1 MSPKNIETKKKS
13 NLVKTLQW
21 VGVSV
26 ISVLLIVYFLVVDTR
41 GSQTTPIIGTVNG
54 TPIYYTSTSPYGRA
68 FRNIETNYQRRGI
81 QINNEIY
88 SYIEDIAFRSAVVTV
103 LLDKIA
109 SKNIKV
115 SDDIVVN
122 YMKGLFVDTNGV
134 YNDNAFQ
141 SFIKNTSQSE
151 KLRIQKEIKENIL
164 SQTISTEL
172 FDNIKVNSL
181 EAERNY
187 KKTET
192 KRDIEMAYI
201 DAASIVENSEIP
213 ASDLERYF
221 NENKN
226 DFAQADISYIVLES
240 GGVADNLYK
249 TLNDD
254 ITLFEKN
261 AIEKSIDTN
270 NYRWGYVTRMEMPSR
285 SFADSIFT
293 NSKTNTL
300 LEPIYANG
308 NYYIVLLNDIRLPE
322 NYTDVKNDI
331 LKNEYLN
338 ANMNALLEAEKTRQ
352 SEILKSAFDRNNNL
366 AALNNNGNIKYYKPS
381 SPFYYN
387 QGRLNTADGNI
398 IPESSEEIFYRRI
411 FSLDVGSVS
420 DVVKLESGIA
430 IIKVLSE
437 EKPNMSEIANLD
449 SYTKAELKN
458 ELSFYAENE
467 WQNRNIEKARVK
479 RNNIR

>member
-1 MSPKNIETKKKS
+1 MSPKNIGSKKKS

-21 VGVSV
+21 FGVSV
-26 ISVLLIVYFLVVDTR
+26 ISVLLIVYFLVIDTR
-41 GSQTTPIIGTVNG
+41 GSQTTPTIGSVNG

-68 FRNIETNYQRRGI
+68 LRDIERYYQQLGI
-81 QINNEIY
+81 QINSEMY
-88 SYIEDIAFRSAVVTV
+88 SYIDDMAFKRAVTIV

-115 SDDIVVN
+115 SDNIIVDF
-122 YMKGLFVDTNGV
+122 MKGQFVDTNGI

-141 SFIKNTSQSE
+141 SFVRNTSKSE
-151 KLRIQKEIKENIL
+151 LSRVEREIKENIL

-172 FDNIKVNSL
+172 FDNIKINSL
-181 EAERNY
+181 TTERNY
-187 KKTET
+187 IKTLT
-192 KRDIEMAYI
+192 KRDIEMVYI
-201 DAASIVENSEIP
+201 DAASILENLEIP
-213 ASDLERYF
+213 AADLERYF
-221 NENKN
+221 NENKT

-261 AIEKSIDTN
+261 ALERSVDTN
-270 NYRWGYVTRMEMPSR
+270 NYRWNYITKMEMPSS

-300 LEPIYANG
+300 LQPIYVNG
-308 NYYIVLLNDIRLPE
+308 NYYIVLLNDIRLPK
-322 NYTDVKNDI
+322 NYTDVKADI

-338 ANMNALLEAEKTRQ
+338 ANMNVLLEAEKTKQ

-366 AALNNNGNIKYYKPS
+366 AALNNNGNIKYYKSS

-387 QGRLNTADGNI
+387 QGGLTSANGNM
-398 IPESSEEIFYRRI
+398 IPESSEENFYRRV
-411 FSLDVGSVS
+411 FSLDVSSVS
-420 DVVKLESGIA
+420 DIVRLENGVA

-437 EKPNMSEIANLD
+437 EKPDMNKLATSDD
-449 SYTKAELKN
+449 SKKSAIKM
-458 ELSFYAENE
+458 ELSSYIENE
-467 WQNRNIEKARVK
+467 WQNKNIEKARVK
-479 RNNIR
+479 KNNIR

>member
-1 MSPKNIETKKKS
+1 MSPKNIGSKKKS

-21 VGVSV
+21 FGVSV
-26 ISVLLIVYFLVVDTR
+26 ISVLLIVYFLVIDTR
-41 GSQTTPIIGTVNG
+41 GSQTTPTIGSVNG

-68 FRNIETNYQRRGI
+68 LRDIERYYQQLGI
-81 QINNEIY
+81 QINSEMY
-88 SYIEDIAFRSAVVTV
+88 SYIDDMAFKRAVTIV

-115 SDDIVVN
+115 SDNIIVDF
-122 YMKGLFVDTNGV
+122 MKGQFVDTNGI

-141 SFIKNTSQSE
+141 SFVRNTSKSE
-151 KLRIQKEIKENIL
+151 LSRVEREIKENIL
-164 SQTISTEL
+164 SQTISAEL
-172 FDNIKVNSL
+172 FDDIKINSL
-181 EAERNY
+181 ETERNY
-187 KKTET
+187 KKTRT

-201 DAASIVENSEIP
+201 DAASILENLEIP
-213 ASDLERYF
+213 AADLERYF
-221 NENKN
+221 NENKT

-261 AIEKSIDTN
+261 ALERSVDTN
-270 NYRWGYVTRMEMPSR
+270 NYRWNYITKMEMPSS

-300 LEPIYANG
+300 LEPIYVNG
-308 NYYIVLLNDIRLPE
+308 NYYIVLLNDIRLPK
-322 NYTDVKNDI
+322 NYTDVKADI
-331 LKNEYLN
+331 LENEYLN
-338 ANMNALLEAEKTRQ
+338 ANMNVLLEAEKTKQ

-366 AALNNNGNIKYYKPS
+366 AALNNNGNIKYYKSS

-387 QGRLNTADGNI
+387 QGGLTSTNGNM
-398 IPESSEEIFYRRI
+398 IPESSEENFYRRV

-420 DVVKLESGIA
+420 DIVRLENGVA

-437 EKPNMSEIANLD
+437 EKADMNKLATSDD
-449 SYTKAELKN
+449 SKKSAIKM
-458 ELSFYAENE
+458 ELSSYIENE
-467 WQNRNIEKARVK
+467 WQSRNIEKARVK
-479 RNNIR
+479 KNNIR